1 MEDPRENSKS
11 ELGRRKFT
19 WSTEAFKLIRLK
31 RHRHP
36 AALCEE
42 LASLTG
48 NDKNACWRFLN
59 RNGIQRPGSKSRRSF
74 PPDRVHKI
82 IEYIGEHGVGAAS
95 ERFGCKAKAL
105 YNLLDRHGHTRLGKD
120 CLSLRQFCANFRVKH
135 RQAFEWMD
143 RGLLAVTREESRTG
157 RVRYSIEFKD
167 LRKFCEEH
175 RNLLLTNRICEAR
188 LEFLQEFVFAPKH
201 ADLLPTRESKR
212 EGEAFERGEYIDP
225 EDRNQSND

>member
-1 MEDPRENSKS
+1 MEVPKESSKP
-11 ELGRRKFT
+11 EQQRRKFI
-19 WSTEAFKLIRLK
+19 WPKEAFKLIQQK
-31 RHRHP
+31 RHP

-48 NDKNACWRFLN
+48 NDKDACWRFLK
-59 RNGIQRPGSKSRRSF
+59 RNGIQRPGSKARRSF
-74 PPDRVHKI
+74 PPDRVDAI
-82 IEYIGEHGVGAAS
+82 IEYIGGHGVVAAS
-95 ERFGCKAKAL
+95 ERFGCKPKAL

-120 CLSLRQFCANFRVKH
+120 CLSLHQFCSSFRVKH

-143 RGLLAVTREESRTG
+143 RGLLSAKREQSRAG

-175 RNLLLTNRICEAR
+175 RNLLLTNRTCGAR
-188 LEFLQEFVFAPKH
+188 LEFLEEFVFAPKH

-212 EGEAFERGEYIDP
+212 EEEAFERGEYIDP
-225 EDRNQSND
+225 QDRNQNND

>member
-1 MEDPRENSKS
+1 MEVPRESAKP
-11 ELGRRKFT
+11 EQQRRKFI
-19 WSTEAFKLIRLK
+19 WPNEAFKLIRQK
-31 RHRHP
+31 RHP

-48 NDKNACWRFLN
+48 HDKGACWRFLK
-59 RNGIQRPGSKSRRSF
+59 RNGIERPGSKSRRSF
-74 PPDRVHKI
+74 PPDRVDSI
-82 IEYIGEHGVGAAS
+82 IEYIGGHGVGRAS
-95 ERFGCKAKAL
+95 ERFGCKPKAL

-120 CLSLRQFCANFRVKH
+120 CLSLRQFCASFRVKH

-143 RGLLAVTREESRTG
+143 RGLLAVTREQSRTG

-167 LRKFCEEH
+167 VRKFCEEH
-175 RNLLLTNRICEAR
+175 RNLLLTNRTCEAR
-188 LEFLQEFVFAPKH
+188 LEFLEEFVFAPKH

-225 EDRNQSND
+225 QDRNQSSD

>member
-1 MEDPRENSKS
+1 MEVPRERAKP
-11 ELGRRKFT
+11 EQQRRKFI
-19 WSTEAFKLIRLK
+19 WPNEAFKLIRQK
-31 RHRHP
+31 KHP

-48 NDKNACWRFLN
+48 HDKSACWRFLK
-59 RNGIQRPGSKSRRSF
+59 RNGIERPGSKSRRSF
-74 PPDRVHKI
+74 PPDRVDSI
-82 IEYIGEHGVGAAS
+82 IEYIGGHGVERAS
-95 ERFGCKAKAL
+95 DRFGCKPKAL

-120 CLSLRQFCANFRVKH
+120 CLSLRQFCASFRVKH

-143 RGLLAVTREESRTG
+143 RGLLAVTREQSRTG

-167 LRKFCEEH
+167 VRKFCEEH
-175 RNLLLTNRICEAR
+175 RDLLLTNRTCEAR
-188 LEFLQEFVFAPKH
+188 LEFLEEFVFAPKH

-225 EDRNQSND
+225 QDLNQSSD